1 MITIPLQSFGLGDI
15 IFTQTLAKAFG
26 DPVLWGVDPPF
37 VQGLQEAYP
46 DVAFVPNYAL
56 NINYNQQHHSEKD
69 GLRIIPIR
77 WADTIL
83 KVPYSQCMRAKY
95 DMYGLDY
102 NIWKRDAMFEMK
114 DKGLKQLLNIKEPY
128 NIINEMFQSDFKGNK
143 PIQVKNGARNI
154 YIEYI
159 DGFSLFD
166 WAYLLKDAVEIHAVS
181 SSILY
186 ILELL
191 DLEQPLHLY
200 PRPTDPNYSQVDY
213 LFTKNYILH

>member
-1 MITIPLQSFGLGDI
+1 M
-15 IFTQTLAKAFG
+15 ARAFG
-26 DPVLWGVDPPF
+26 YPITWGVEPTF
-37 VQGLQEAYP
+37 LKGLQEAYP
-46 DVAFVPNYAL
+46 DINFVSSHHI
-56 NINYNQQHHSEKD
+56 NIDYNRRDEHWIGNTQV
-69 GLRIIPIR
+69 IPIR

-102 NIWKRDAMFEMK
+102 NIWKQDATFEMK
-114 DKGLKQLLNIKEPY
+114 DKGLKQLLNINEPY
-128 NIINEMFQSDFKGNK
+128 NIINEMFQSDLKGNK
-143 PIQVKNGARNI
+143 PIQVNNGARNI
-154 YIEYI
+154 YIKYL
-159 DGFSLFD
+159 DGISLFD

-191 DLEQPLHLY
+191 PLTNPLHLY

>member
-1 MITIPLQSFGLGDI
+1 MVTIPLQSFGLGDV
-15 IFTQTLAKAFG
+15 IFAQTLAKAFG
-26 DPVLWGVDPPF
+26 DPVLWGVEPPF
-37 VQGLQEAYP
+37 VQGLQGGYP
-46 DVAFVPNYAL
+46 DVTFVPNYAL

-102 NIWKRDAMFEMK
+102 NIWKQDATFEMK
-114 DKGLKQLLNIKEPY
+114 DKGLKQLLNINEPY

-143 PIQVKNGARNI
+143 PIQVNNGARNI
-154 YIEYI
+154 YIKYL
-159 DGFSLFD
+159 DGISLFD

-191 DLEQPLHLY
+191 PLTNPLHLY
-200 PRPTDPNYSQVDY
+200 PRPTDPNYAQVDY

>member
-1 MITIPLQSFGLGDI
+1 MITLPLQFFGLGDI

-26 DPVLWGVDPPF
+26 DPVLWGVEPPF

-46 DVAFVPNYAL
+46 DVTFVPYTSL
-56 NINYNQQHHSEKD
+56 NIDYNQKFHSEND

-102 NIWKRDAMFEMK
+102 NIWKQDAMFEMK
-114 DKGLKQLLNIKEPY
+114 DKGLKQLLNINEPY
-128 NIINEMFQSDFKGNK
+128 NIINEMFQSNFQGHK
-143 PIQVKNGARNI
+143 PIQVNNGARNI
-154 YIEYI
+154 YIQYL
-159 DGFSLFD
+159 DGISLFD

-191 DLEQPLHLY
+191 DLKQPIHLY
-200 PRPTDPNYSQVDY
+200 PRPTDPNYSHVDY